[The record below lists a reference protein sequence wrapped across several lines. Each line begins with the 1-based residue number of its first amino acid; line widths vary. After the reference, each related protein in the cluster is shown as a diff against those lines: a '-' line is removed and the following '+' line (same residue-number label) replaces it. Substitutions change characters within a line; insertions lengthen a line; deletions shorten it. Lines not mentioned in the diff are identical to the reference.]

1 MRKLML
7 PLALGMFCLL
17 GFGSVQAQMARL
29 QVIHN
34 SPSPT
39 VDVYVNGA
47 LLLDDFVYRT
57 ATPFIDVPA
66 GVPVNIGVAL
76 STSTSVNDTLVNF
89 PVTLMQNETYVAIAS
104 GIVGNATT
112 PFTLNLQNGYQEASV
127 TPGNVEFRVVHGS
140 TDAPAVDVIARTV
153 AQIVSNASYGD
164 VTGVISVPAAQ
175 YYLDVTPA
183 NTPSTIVGTFD
194 ANLSGL
200 AGGAAVVFAS
210 GLLSPGPGEPAFGI
224 FAALPNGTVVEF
236 PATQVARVQVIHN
249 SASPTVDVYLGSTLL
264 LDNFAY
270 RTATPFIFAPAGQE
284 ITIGIALANSTSVN
298 DTLVGFKATL
308 DNAGTY
314 VILASGVVGNAT
326 TPFTLNINAM
336 AREASSDPALVEFA
350 VVHGAT
356 DAPAVDV
363 FARGVTKL
371 VNDASYGDITG
382 YIGVPAAQYY
392 LDVTLA
398 NDSTTIAGTF
408 NADLSGAAG
417 GAATVFASGFLAPAA
432 GEPAFGLFAALP
444 DGTVLEFPS
453 SPVARV
459 QVIHNSASPTVDVYL
474 GSTLLLDDFVYRTAT
489 PFIFA
494 PADQEITIGIALAN
508 STSVADTLVGFKATL
523 DNAGT
528 YVILASGVVGN
539 ATTPFTL
546 NINAMAREESSD
558 PTLVEFAVVH
568 GATDAPAVDVFA
580 RGVVKLV
587 NDASY
592 GDITGYIGVPDDQ
605 YYLDVTLANDSTT
618 IAGTFNADLNGLAGG
633 AATVFASGFL
643 APAAGEPA
651 FGLFAALPD
660 GTVVEFPSSPVARL
674 QVIHNAAS
682 PTVDVYLG
690 STLLLDNF
698 AYRTATPFIFAPAEE
713 AITISV
719 APDNSTSV
727 SDAIYDVALTLT
739 NAETYIV
746 VASGIVGNATTP
758 FELLPYAGAREVAAD
773 PANIDVLVH
782 HGATD
787 APGVDVTLEGVGV
800 VANDIKYSEF
810 QGYVNPPAAA
820 IRLIVAPEKDST
832 NLLAAYSTDLT
843 GLEGSAITVFASG
856 TLAGNPDF
864 GLWAALADGTTFAL
878 GVTTSLED
886 FELDLSLISI
896 YPNPATDFV
905 TMDITTE
912 KPGEA
917 FVRILDIQGREVLR
931 ESLVVT
937 IGTNE
942 TELSVESLVSGTYTI
957 VAEMDGVYAVKKL
970 LITK

>member
-66 GVPVNIGVAL
+66 VVPVNISVAL

-326 TPFTLNINAM
+326 APFTLNINAM

-494 PADQEITIGIALAN
+494 PADQEITIGNALAN

-528 YVILASGVVGN
+528 
-539 ATTPFTL
+539 
-546 NINAMAREESSD
+546 
-558 PTLVEFAVVH
+558 
-568 GATDAPAVDVFA
+568 
-580 RGVVKLV
+580 
-587 NDASY
+587 
-592 GDITGYIGVPDDQ
+592 
-605 YYLDVTLANDSTT
+605 
-618 IAGTFNADLNGLAGG
+618 
-633 AATVFASGFL
+633 
-643 APAAGEPA
+643 
-651 FGLFAALPD
+651 
-660 GTVVEFPSSPVARL
+660 
-674 QVIHNAAS
+674 
-682 PTVDVYLG
+682 
-690 STLLLDNF
+690 
-698 AYRTATPFIFAPAEE
+698 
-713 AITISV
+713 
-719 APDNSTSV
+719 
-727 SDAIYDVALTLT
+727 
-739 NAETYIV
+739 
-746 VASGIVGNATTP
+746 
-758 FELLPYAGAREVAAD
+758 
-773 PANIDVLVH
+773 
-782 HGATD
+782 
-787 APGVDVTLEGVGV
+787 
-800 VANDIKYSEF
+800 
-810 QGYVNPPAAA
+810 
-820 IRLIVAPEKDST
+820 
-832 NLLAAYSTDLT
+832 
-843 GLEGSAITVFASG
+843 
-856 TLAGNPDF
+856 
-864 GLWAALADGTTFAL
+864 
-878 GVTTSLED
+878 
-886 FELDLSLISI
+886 
-896 YPNPATDFV
+896 
-905 TMDITTE
+905 
-912 KPGEA
+912 
-917 FVRILDIQGREVLR
+917 
-931 ESLVVT
+931 
-937 IGTNE
+937 
-942 TELSVESLVSGTYTI
+942 
-957 VAEMDGVYAVKKL
+957 
-970 LITK
+970 